1 MLLKEGSVE
10 ASSLHGAA
18 RPMWPSC
25 LPKRSHAPKEDEM
38 SCPPAKIRRLFRK
51 SIAVI
56 GAPGR
61 TRTCATGSGGRCS
74 IR

>member
-1 MLLKEGSVE
+1 MTK
-10 ASSLHGAA
+10 
-18 RPMWPSC
+18 RPRQERRP
-25 LPKRSHAPKEDEM
+25 RQR
-38 SCPPAKIRRLFRK
+38 PPAPP
-51 SIAVI
+51 AVTGGAPGNGAPGSDNGAPGSDN